1 MTTQEKRLLNILLAI
16 FFLYILPFQLYPV
29 MYDYYN
35 DYTTSVQKLNI
46 NIERYKELSKN
57 AEFWE
62 KENKDT
68 KQLRDQVNAGLLS
81 GKNRELIGAKM
92 QALITQLAK
101 RTGIIFKNLDP
112 PDTSYTT
119 GQWMLVVQ
127 SMQFEAT
134 SYTLM
139 RFLQAVQNHRIHLKV
154 TTLDVRARKN
164 KLNCKIRIS
173 GFSRAPATD
182 AEDR

>member
-35 DYTTSVQKLNI
+35 DYTTSIEKLNKD
-46 NIERYKELSKN
+46 IERYKELSKQ
-57 AEFWE
+57 AEDWE
-62 KENKDT
+62 KKYKKAKLEE
-68 KQLRDQVNAGLLS
+68 KQTYAGLLS

-92 QALITQLAK
+92 QALIKNLAQ
-101 RTGIIFKNLDP
+101 RTGIRFKTLDP

-119 GQWMLVVQ
+119 GQWLLVVQ

-139 RFLQAVQNHRIHLKV
+139 RFLQAVQNARVHLKV
-154 TTLDVRARKN
+154 TTLDVRARKT
-164 KLNCKIRIS
+164 KLNCKVRIA
-173 GFSRAPATD
+173 GFSRAPAT
-182 AEDR
+182 EEN

>member
-16 FFLYILPFQLYPV
+16 FFLYILPFQLYPLV
-29 MYDYYN
+29 YNYYN
-35 DYTTSVQKLNI
+35 DYMTSVQKLNKD
-46 NIERYKELSKN
+46 IERYQKLSKN
-57 AEFWE
+57 AEYWE
-62 KENKDT
+62 KTYKDT
-68 KQLRDQVNAGLLS
+68 KQLEKQVNAGLLS

-92 QALITQLAK
+92 QALIKDLAQ
-101 RTGIIFKNLDP
+101 RTGIRFKTLDP

-119 GQWMLVVQ
+119 GKWLLVVQ

-139 RFLQAVQNHRIHLKV
+139 RFLQAVKNARVHLKV
-154 TTLDVRARKN
+154 TTLDVRARKK

-173 GFSRAPATD
+173 GFSRAPAV
-182 AEDR
+182 EEN